1 MVLDFGQILNITE
14 INFMLKQIV
23 SLKCNQLNLN
33 VIKQCLDL
41 SKKLMEVNLFKVT
54 QFNASMEF

>member
-1 MVLDFGQILNITE
+1 VVLDFGQILNITE

-23 SLKCNQLNLN
+23 SLKCNQLNRN

-54 QFNASMEF
+54 QFNASTEF

>member
-1 MVLDFGQILNITE
+1 MVRDFGQILNITE

-54 QFNASMEF
+54 QFNAFMEF

>member
-54 QFNASMEF
+54 QFNASTEF

>member
-54 QFNASMEF
+54 QFNAFTEF